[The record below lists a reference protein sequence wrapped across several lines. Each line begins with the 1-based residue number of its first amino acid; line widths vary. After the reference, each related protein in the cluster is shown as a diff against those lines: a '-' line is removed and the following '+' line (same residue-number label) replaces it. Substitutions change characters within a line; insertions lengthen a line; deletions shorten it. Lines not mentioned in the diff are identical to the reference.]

1 MERLTVVPS
10 CDFAILKMLHVREV
24 ERIYV
29 EIAAAGYHKRPPG
42 AAEVLW
48 IRELGPH
55 WVLCQIPLDA
65 LNFQT
70 EDESG
75 EARRTRARGYAART
89 SYFPP
94 GIASYLGRSRARRGG
109 KAYVADGNHRVL
121 AAHYRGECAVRM
133 LMEISQYRALIRDVH
148 YRMDPDHRET

>member
-1 MERLTVVPS
+1 MERMTVVPT

-24 ERIYV
+24 EQIYV
-29 EIAAAGYHKRPPG
+29 NLVTAGFHKRAPAAG
-42 AAEVLW
+42 AVLW
-48 IRELGPH
+48 LRDLGPH

-65 LNFQT
+65 LNYQT
-70 EDESG
+70 EDESSD
-75 EARRTRARGYAART
+75 ARQARAKEYAARS

-94 GIASYLGRSRARRGG
+94 GIASYAGRSRARRGG

-133 LMEISQYRALIRDVH
+133 MMEISQYRALIRDVH
-148 YRMDPDHRET
+148 YRMDPDARR